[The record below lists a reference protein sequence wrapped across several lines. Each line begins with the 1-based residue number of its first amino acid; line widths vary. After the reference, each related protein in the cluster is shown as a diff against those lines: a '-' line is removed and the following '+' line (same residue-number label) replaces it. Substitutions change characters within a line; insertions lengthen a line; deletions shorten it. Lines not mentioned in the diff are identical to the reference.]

1 MEQCEKRVEHA
12 VIEEHFETEI
22 FPHWEGSASTNITL
36 GQLVDEGVIDLGEP
50 GWEWDFYDE
59 EQRDRINRKFV
70 ARYCD
75 RELGA
80 LPVWQFQREFVRL
93 LNEIMPK
100 YKLLYAEIDKGI
112 NILQESDEYGKSR
125 DVGSDFPQTQLS
137 GNSDYASRGTDREFE
152 TIRNG
157 NSLEMLDRFARSYR
171 DVDVMILDDLAQL
184 FSSLIYP
191 QTPLW

>member
-12 VIEEHFETEI
+12 VIDDRFETEI
-22 FPHWEGSASTNITL
+22 FPYWGGSASTNITL
-36 GQLVDEGVIDLGEP
+36 GQLVDEGVIDLSEP

-70 ARYCD
+70 ARYYD
-75 RELGA
+75 RELGV

-100 YKLLYAEIDKGI
+100 YKMLYAEIDKGI
-112 NILQESDEYGKSR
+112 NILQESDEFGKSR

-191 QTPLW
+191 QTPRW